1 MCRIRRHT
9 DIPELHVINLFPQ
22 QLDEP
27 PNQHHLPERNPVVE
41 TLIGFFYCHHYSC
54 LVIVSSIQT
63 LQHLIEFI
71 ISEKNPQNNKQ

>member
-27 PNQHHLPERNPVVE
+27 PNQHHLIVIALMMP
-41 TLIGFFYCHHYSC
+41 TLMSWLLRLNKKNAKGFF
-54 LVIVSSIQT
+54 QT
-63 LQHLIEFI
+63 LDYNTIRTFHLEIKSLL
-71 ISEKNPQNNKQ
+71 SE

>member
-41 TLIGFFYCHHYSC
+41 TLIGFF
-54 LVIVSSIQT
+54 IV
-63 LQHLIEFI
+63 FI
-71 ISEKNPQNNKQ
+71 IHVWLLFLLYRL